1 MTDSENT
8 AISEEVKAPWLQ
20 SQVSAPAIPRTLCV
34 WFVDVKTGKR
44 MLNGK
49 FYYRVKFQL

>member
-34 WFVDVKTGKR
+34 WFVDVK
-44 MLNGK
+44 
-49 FYYRVKFQL
+49 